1 MIRPIEGLAGNAIG
15 FEAVGTVTADDYK
28 TTIEPA
34 MRTTIAENDEFRL
47 VYILGDEFEGFT
59 GGAMW
64 EDAKE
69 VAHVTKAKRT
79 ALVTDHAL
87 YRDGFRAFAW
97 MMPGQAK
104 VFPVSETEA
113 AKAWISE

>member
-1 MIRPIEGLAGNAIG
+1 MIRPIEGLEGNAIG
-15 FEAVGTVTADDYK
+15 FEAVGTVTADDYR

-34 MRTTIAENDEFRL
+34 MEATIAEHDEFRL

-69 VAHVTKAKRT
+69 SKHITKAKRT
-79 ALVTDHAL
+79 ALVTDRPV

-97 MMPGQAK
+97 MMPGDAK
-104 VFPVSETEA
+104 VFSLAETEEAKRWVSE
-113 AKAWISE
+113 